1 MVKAHTL
8 FSLRAGDE
16 YDIQVHPEARRGHGF
31 QGSEL
36 GRTRLQPRALMS
48 EE

>member
-16 YDIQVHPEARRGHGF
+16 CDIQVYTEVRRSHGF

-36 GRTRLQPRALMS
+36 ARARLHPRAFI
-48 EE
+48 